1 MPLLPP
7 NRSGIFGSSNKMAD
21 SQTLRTVLFRVGD
34 LVCALPAG
42 IVREVLP
49 PLPPTRIPGAADPV
63 HGLVN
68 VRGALLTVIDAHRLL
83 NRAVS
88 PDDEGAIVVVEHG
101 ARGCGLLVGQVLDFL
116 QVPADA
122 IASRDQ
128 LPGVDARV
136 ARAVGRW
143 GGHHFVLLDL
153 DTLLVPL
160 LGRADPGAA

>member
-1 MPLLPP
+1 M
-7 NRSGIFGSSNKMAD
+7 
-21 SQTLRTVLFRVGD
+21 
-34 LVCALPAG
+34 
-42 IVREVLP
+42 
-49 PLPPTRIPGAADPV
+49 
-63 HGLVN
+63 N

-83 NRAVS
+83 DRPAA
-88 PDDEGAIVVVEHG
+88 PDDEGAIIVVEHG

-122 IASRDQ
+122 IAGREQ
-128 LPGVDARV
+128 LPGVDARI

-153 DTLLVPL
+153 DSLLVPM